1 MELGEFTLGIITNLL
16 SSIIY
21 DGIKSQPYFQRRKIE
36 RRVEDATAEIVE
48 PLLPFLKNEGISEDK
63 QRRLIETCVDELSPL
78 AKNPELLFQ
87 GSLNGQKIFEDL
99 YTNRDLPQVV
109 VEDGLKDVY
118 TLLCPRIAT
127 LICKIPAAVKDWEN
141 EAWSENFRRFDEIT
155 DQLRTLFHKVDELAT
170 SSSQDTDALLTRV
183 RQVLAQKIRFNLDL
197 TGLRGDSPS
206 IGKFDDFFIH
216 PQIRE
221 AVIDDNDHQ
230 FKVVGST
237 DASFNLFTSSSQ
249 RAIVIGQAGAGKST
263 WAKWLQRE
271 ALSTR
276 WTGLC
281 IRVELRRFGNEPL
294 LSLHQLV
301 QEAAGQHLADEL
313 TPERIGIWLRTGRV
327 VLILDGFDEIRPCD
341 RDRICEW
348 IIDLNPALQKCPFI
362 ITSRYLTTDH
372 LEQFSGSWHS
382 WIIEPFDTVRIVDYI
397 QRWYAHMPLLAEGSH
412 TVEAEELAQ
421 SWLRDPTIG
430 HLTGNPLLLSTLL
443 MVHHLDGSLPN
454 GRSAL
459 YQRYVSGMLGLWDDR
474 RKVAATSISLSLD
487 QKKEIMRG
495 FALQMFLQQKDQL
508 DENDALKLMHGLLQ
522 RLNISLSEEEV
533 LGSLRERSGL
543 IIGPGIYSFVH
554 KTVLEY
560 LVSESILQGD
570 QRDEFGRRI
579 DRLSLLEHRNDDRW
593 NTVTFLWAGLAP
605 VADVE
610 SFIEACIDARAWDLA
625 CGILYDQYSKFKLEI
640 RRRLLLSTICVDDDD
655 IFNSSKINF
664 LMSYI
669 NKKVTL
675 ELPNFSL
682 RSLASSSRSII
693 TLMNSAVED
702 GTLAW
707 LDSVSNKGNMRH
719 ILWVVCAT
727 KIKDIEVWGNCIA
740 NNSPDNDMEYAW
752 SNFIL
757 QVVFK
762 RILTEEL
769 IELGKVIIVY
779 QSACPKLVSLIP
791 MALISTGLNL
801 FAGIMSST
809 PSNNASYAYLTN
821 IFEKILKV
829 LPNSNNNQI
838 NEELLLGTREWHLVF
853 QYPTIKNLTTTR
865 LATPSSQYV
874 YVTVQSRHTTTIK
887 STSRPASSYI
897 QNGTT
902 PSRSSST
909 VDLLKYF
916 IDALEVLAEKGRLEK
931 DATYKSAINFVN
943 DLIQTRESLAAS
955 QTAIEPATSISD
967 NI

>member
-63 QRRLIETCVDELSPL
+63 QRRLIQTCVDELSPL

-216 PQIRE
+216 PQIIHPQIRE
-221 AVIDDNDHQ
+221 AVN
-230 FKVVGST
+230 VVDST
-237 DASFNLFTSSSQ
+237 DESFNLFTSSGQ

-313 TPERIGIWLRTGRV
+313 TPERIGIWLRTSRV

-348 IIDLNPALQKCPFI
+348 IVDLNPALQKCPFI

-372 LEQFSGSWHS
+372 LAQFSGSWHS
-382 WIIEPFDTVRIVDYI
+382 WIIEPFDTVRIIDYI

-412 TVEAEELAQ
+412 TVEAEALAQ

-508 DENDALKLMHGLLQ
+508 DENNALELMHGLLQ
-522 RLNISLSEEEV
+522 RLNISLPEEEV

-605 VADVE
+605 VSDVE
-610 SFIEACIDARAWDLA
+610 SFIEACIDARALDLA

-640 RRRLLLSTICVDDDD
+640 RRRLLLSTICVEDDD
-655 IFNSSKINF
+655 IFNSKIIF
-664 LMSYI
+664 LTSYI
-669 NKKVTL
+669 KEELINDKVRL
-675 ELPNFSL
+675 ELSSFSL
-682 RSLASSSRSII
+682 RSLTSSSRPII
-693 TLMNSAVED
+693 ILMVSAVED
-702 GTLAW
+702 GTLNW
-707 LDSVSNKGNMRH
+707 LDNVSSKGSMRH
-719 ILWVVCAT
+719 ILWIVCAT
-727 KIKDIEVWGNCIA
+727 RIKDLEVWGNCIA
-740 NNSPDNDMEYAW
+740 NSPASDNDMDCAW

-757 QVVFK
+757 QAAFTT
-762 RILTEEL
+762 ILKGENPT
-769 IELGKVIIVY
+769 IELEEVIMIY
-779 QSACPKLVSLIP
+779 QSTRPQFVSLIP
-791 MALISTGLNL
+791 IALISTGLSFVRSVNS
-801 FAGIMSST
+801 AYRNDI
-809 PSNNASYAYLTN
+809 YAYLTN
-821 IFEKILKV
+821 IFEKILQV
-829 LPNSNNNQI
+829 LPNSNNDQI
-838 NEELLLGTREWHLVF
+838 NEKLLLGTREWNLLSQPGTITTSVARLTAPRRKVPSRPIR
-853 QYPTIKNLTTTR
+853 PTEPTTMIEPTTR
-865 LATPSSQYV
+865 LVLPPSQ
-874 YVTVQSRHTTTIK
+874 TL
-887 STSRPASSYI
+887 STSQTLP
-897 QNGTT
+897 T
-902 PSRSSST
+902 
-909 VDLLKYF
+909 DLLKRF
-916 IDALEVLAEKGRLEK
+916 IETVEVLTEKGRLKK
-931 DATYKSAINFVN
+931 DATYERAINFVN
-943 DLIQTRESLAAS
+943 ELVQIRESLAVS
-955 QTAIEPATSISD
+955 QTAIEPTTSISD